1 MTLIQLDIDPRKFQD
16 DLKARILTSVM
27 QSLPELIINLVVE
40 QFEKQLKNLVASGEI
55 LRFNIG
61 SNHGRGSPDSH
72 LPPNRWPPQPST
84 IQLPWFLKDLP
95 KQTAIDLG
103 WFEFTIVTK
112 RDDPREIHF
121 ERPVN
126 LLYSGPLEVKR
137 QSLKTISKYIVR
149 VGWNGELG
157 IPANVLT
164 SVGDTLVP
172 SCQCPPDYLAAYI
185 DGVWDWTIRFI
196 CRVCGKSYF
205 CECFRTALEKYYVK
219 ALAERNHY
227 SKGGWPHKFIAAY
240 QQAEFR
246 EGICHLCR
254 DIPSELFYC
263 HPMYGSKVMV
273 HYGPYIM
280 RTATEKGIDKHEAE
294 NEIRELLGIPRI
306 SEGWIS
312 EAELLNMIRDI
323 FPANKVVHQASP
335 EWLGRQRF
343 DIFIP
348 EFSLAI
354 EYQGR
359 QHYEPVP
366 FFGGEEGFSRT
377 QERDRWK
384 AKICAEKGVI
394 LIYFR
399 YDESITRKLIETRIK
414 KALSGRH

>member
-1 MTLIQLDIDPRKFQD
+1 MTLVQLDIDPRKFQD

-27 QSLPELIINLVVE
+27 QSLPELIINLVTE

-55 LRFNIG
+55 LRFNIV
-61 SNHGRGSPDSH
+61 SNHGRGSPNVH
-72 LPPNRWPPQPST
+72 LPPNRWPPQPSI

-95 KQTAIDLG
+95 KEKVIDLG
-103 WFEFTIVTK
+103 WFEFTIATK
-112 RDDPREIHF
+112 RNDPQEIHF

-126 LLYSGPLEVKR
+126 LLHSGPLEVKR
-137 QSLKTISKYIVR
+137 QPLKTISKYIVR
-149 VGWNGELG
+149 MGRSGELG

-164 SVGDTLVP
+164 HVGDTLVP
-172 SCQCPPDYLAAYI
+172 SCQCPPDYLAARI
-185 DGVWDWTIRFI
+185 EGVWDWTIRFI

-205 CECFRTALEKYYVK
+205 CECFRTALEKYYAK

-227 SKGGWPHKFIAAY
+227 SKGGWPHKFIAKY

-246 EGICHLCR
+246 EGVCHLCQ

-280 RTATEKGIDKHEAE
+280 RTATEKGIDECEAE
-294 NEIRELLGIPRI
+294 NEIREILGIPHI

-312 EAELLNMIRDI
+312 EIELLNMVRDVL
-323 FPANKVVHQASP
+323 PGNKVLHQASP
-335 EWLGRQRF
+335 EWLGRQRL

-348 EFSLAI
+348 ELNVAI

-359 QHYEPVP
+359 QHYEPIP
-366 FFGGEEGFSRT
+366 FFKGVEGLLQT
-377 QERDRWK
+377 QERDKLK
-384 AKICAEKGVI
+384 AKLCTENGVT
-394 LIYFR
+394 LLYFR
-399 YDESITRKLIETRIK
+399 YDEEITHKLIENRMK
-414 KALSGRH
+414 KPLSERH